1 MKPPAHPPDDRG
13 IALGHEPT
21 DFDPRGL
28 LLFAGVLFATLV
40 VTGALVWWL
49 LDTFAQEA
57 DRDEPPP
64 SPFVQEQQNFPE
76 PRLERVSTEEI
87 TNLRARENELL
98 NTSAWIDRERNI
110 ARIPIDRA
118 IEIVTKD
125 GLPQWPAPPSEQP
138 AVTAEEQP

>member
-28 LLFAGVLFATLV
+28 LLFAGVLLATLV
-40 VTGALVWWL
+40 VTGALVGWL
-49 LDTFAQEA
+49 LNTFAHEA
-57 DRDEPPP
+57 GRDEPPP
-64 SPFVQEQQNFPE
+64 SPFVQEQHNFPA

-87 TNLRARENELL
+87 DKLRSRESELL

-118 IEIVTKD
+118 INIVAKD
-125 GLPQWPAPPSEQP
+125 GLPSWPAPPPEP
-138 AVTAEEQP
+138 TNDTTEEQP